1 MTNDA
6 LKFLSGVDHNNTQT
20 DDDQCCVKTTLST
33 VMDFNG
39 DKRFYLKRY
48 VLEVKSSLSKAIG
61 TT

>member
-1 MTNDA
+1 
-6 LKFLSGVDHNNTQT
+6 
-20 DDDQCCVKTTLST
+20 
-33 VMDFNG
+33 MDFNG